1 MFHLRIPHWTD
12 DYRLAIASVGEYIN
26 NVHYSLSPPLPPPD
40 PTQYCQEWSLE
51 GGWVAEEGKFLLPPK
66 VMERV
71 NLMDCYHALL
81 LTCLLKAGFFLSLV
95 ELVKTANEHISVMA
109 AVLMGEILHMV
120 SIGCMFYY
128 LLK

>member
-1 MFHLRIPHWTD
+1 MTTGWLLLVLVSTLILYITLSLLLFLLQIPPSIV
-12 DYRLAIASVGEYIN
+12 RSGL
-26 NVHYSLSPPLPPPD
+26 
-40 PTQYCQEWSLE
+40 
-51 GGWVAEEGKFLLPPK
+51 WVAEEGKFLLPPK

-95 ELVKTANEHISVMA
+95 ELVKTANEHISVLA